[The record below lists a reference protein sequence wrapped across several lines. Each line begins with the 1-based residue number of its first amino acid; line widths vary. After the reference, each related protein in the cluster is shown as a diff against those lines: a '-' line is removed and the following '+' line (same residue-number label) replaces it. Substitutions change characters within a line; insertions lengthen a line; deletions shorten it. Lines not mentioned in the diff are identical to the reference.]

1 MSTTDAVF
9 LNHDVQELFLHK
21 NVVVLGDSI
30 QRSVYKDLVCL
41 WTDPCSQYAQ
51 DQELRAKGEFS
62 FRHDKL
68 LFGGEKINGIKY
80 REGREYRDGDTV
92 FRFYF
97 ITRCWDD
104 NVQSIVHNDFKT
116 VFKPDVIIMNSCL
129 WDIHH
134 YGREGK
140 ALYEPNL
147 NKLMSEIRR
156 LPSTPLLVWNSAL
169 PLAEYCKGGFLRKGF
184 STLPRHEIIKANDI
198 AHGVINKFGFI
209 YVDLFESIRRNSKF
223 TQADDGIHW
232 GNRAHRNMSN
242 SILTAI
248 SRYWGIDVLDKVPS
262 PVLLQSYLHDEWSP
276 GPRYIDTPPR
286 PMPPVP
292 LNYPFWTPPMHNR
305 YHPYAPPLRDDGHIP
320 PPDFD
325 WHSNRLHEYRSPFPA
340 DHRHHRRSYT
350 DPFPIRHAV
359 AQRYRNQQSGD
370 HKHYRARFKKNMPR
384 MPGCSPVARNG
395 VLPGAAD
402 NHPATNTSSE
412 RSPLRESNVSV
423 TPALGAT
430 PLAAKP
436 VNMPDDAAN
445 IKNSDGISLKES
457 NASVNPAVDATPL
470 AAKPVNCK
478 MPDDAAN
485 KETSDGMNSLK
496 DSVVS
501 NSTDNMQ
508 AVGSSVC
515 NETCD
520 INNNI
525 NVENERKRKRENEND
540 DEKIQKPQKTT
551 KLV

>member
-9 LNHDVQELFLHK
+9 LNHDVQELFLYK

-80 REGREYRDGDTV
+80 REEREYRDEDTV

-116 VFKPDVIIMNSCL
+116 VFKPDIIVMNSCL

-147 NKLMSEIRR
+147 NKLLSEIRR

-184 STLPRHEIIKANDI
+184 STLLRHEIIKANDI

-262 PVLLQSYLHDEWSP
+262 PVLLQSYL
-276 GPRYIDTPPR
+276 G
-286 PMPPVP
+286 
-292 LNYPFWTPPMHNR
+292 
-305 YHPYAPPLRDDGHIP
+305 
-320 PPDFD
+320 
-325 WHSNRLHEYRSPFPA
+325 LHENRSPFPA

-350 DPFPIRHAV
+350 DPLPNRHAV
-359 AQRYRNQQSGD
+359 TQRYRNQQSGD
-370 HKHYRARFKKNMPR
+370 HKQNRARFKKNMPR

-423 TPALGAT
+423 TPALG
-430 PLAAKP
+430 
-436 VNMPDDAAN
+436 
-445 IKNSDGISLKES
+445 
-457 NASVNPAVDATPL
+457 ATPL